1 MDKLFSWAKKPAK
14 KDTMAENKQ
23 SYPAQQPYPTQQP
36 QNPAYPYQQPH
47 NLAYPYQQPQN
58 PSYPYQQPQNPMYPY
73 QQTQNPGYPHHQPAH
88 QSLFPGQP
96 FDAMQ
101 GMPPPPPSY
110 DESMHHSVANQSYPS
125 SPPMYQNNA
134 HSLPGP
140 EPVKYVSQP
149 APTATFIP
157 NAFHAGA
164 RFGKGSPARIPPP
177 PPGVA
182 PNAAQFAEAMGQN
195 VVLGQKPPKFF

>member
-1 MDKLFSWAKKPAK
+1 MGNASFIGLLFTSCDNRLTVTVVFNFSLILNPMDKLFSWAKKPAK

-110 DESMHHSVANQSYPS
+110 DESMHHSVANQ
-125 SPPMYQNNA
+125 
-134 HSLPGP
+134 
-140 EPVKYVSQP
+140 
-149 APTATFIP
+149 